1 MLNRLIIASN
11 NAHKISELKSI
22 LSDRFDEILS
32 VKDAGIDVEPKEAG
46 VTFEENSLIKAQC
59 VKNLKN
65 DCAVIADDSGLMV
78 DALDGA
84 PGVYSARFAGE
95 CCNDEANNKKL
106 LALMDG
112 VTDRSA
118 KYVAVVTLIDKDGKI
133 YTGKGEV
140 KGVILNEYQGK
151 GGFGYDPL
159 FLCNELNKTFA
170 EVTADEKNS
179 VSHRAR
185 AIKDLLN
192 NLRNA

>member
-32 VKDAGIDVEPKEAG
+32 VKDAGIDVEPEETG

-95 CCNDEANNKKL
+95 CCNDEANNSKL

>member
-1 MLNRLIIASN
+1 MSNKLIIASN

-32 VKDAGIDVEPKEAG
+32 MKEAG
-46 VTFEENSLIKAQC
+46 LDVDPEETGLTFEDNSLIKAQC
-59 VKNLKN
+59 VKALRK

-78 DALDGA
+78 DALGGA

-95 CCNDEANNKKL
+95 PCNDEANNQKL
-106 LALMDG
+106 LSLMKD
-112 VTDRSA
+112 VTDRTA
-118 KYVAVVTLIDKDGKI
+118 KYVAVITLIDKDGKV

-140 KGVILNEYQGK
+140 KGVMLNEYRGK

-170 EVTADEKNS
+170 EVTAGEKNS

-185 AIKDLLN
+185 AIQDLLN
-192 NLRNA
+192 NLNNA

>member
-32 VKDAGIDVEPKEAG
+32 VKDAGIDVEPEETG

-95 CCNDEANNKKL
+95 CCNDEANNNKL